1 MDCVRTAIRQG
12 AKSVKCMYRRDRD
25 NMPGSQRE
33 VQNAEEEG
41 VIFEWLT
48 TPQGFTSNTKTENVV
63 NLETGHGDV

>member
-41 VIFEWLT
+41 LF
-48 TPQGFTSNTKTENVV
+48 SN
-63 NLETGHGDV
+63 G